1 MRGIQQILS
10 LRDIKSIHSVGAR
23 SIPKV
28 QRSGYL
34 DLYVLNREKDRLEK
48 EIFALEKRR
57 TAADRELNGIAK
69 HIESLQKESHEGKK
83 IKTNRDVSVRS
94 LKKMEIHY

>member
-57 TAADRELNGIAK
+57 TAADRELNSIAK
-69 HIESLQKESHEGKK
+69 RIQRLQKESHEEKK

-94 LKKMEIHY
+94 LKKMAIHY